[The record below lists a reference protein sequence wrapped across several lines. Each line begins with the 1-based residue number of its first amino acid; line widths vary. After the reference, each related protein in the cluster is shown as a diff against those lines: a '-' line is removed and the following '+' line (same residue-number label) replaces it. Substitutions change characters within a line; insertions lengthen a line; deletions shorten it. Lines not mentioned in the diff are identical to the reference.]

1 MKSLKSSIFINSTS
15 QFHTFDI
22 IVGNLSVEQAEPM
35 HQAFNKV
42 ALEKEKF
49 TRFFLLSFNYATRTI
64 RCIPLCFQNTSR
76 LR

>member
-1 MKSLKSSIFINSTS
+1 MKSLKSSIFINSTF
-15 QFHTFDI
+15 QFHSFDI

-35 HQAFNKV
+35 HQKV